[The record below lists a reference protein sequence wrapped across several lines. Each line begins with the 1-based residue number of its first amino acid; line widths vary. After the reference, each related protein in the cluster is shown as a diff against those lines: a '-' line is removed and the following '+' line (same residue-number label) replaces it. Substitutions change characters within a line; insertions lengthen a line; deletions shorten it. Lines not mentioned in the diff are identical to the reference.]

1 MAALISDIGPF
12 EGCFRPLIPCPQVI
26 LKIYCPNSFDYRACH
41 WTLQILVY
49 PLPLLCVLW
58 LSRQR
63 IWFLLLMSTYF
74 SMPSTWLLKLD
85 YGSRSEHQLH
95 RQLKWARRN
104 PFIVCS
110 FPYCFWWTISKAFWF
125 GLNFSACSRFQ
136 GCYFNQRGVKI
147 TGKNKMN
154 S

>member
-1 MAALISDIGPF
+1 MIKMYFLPHLESFMWEWKF
-12 EGCFRPLIPCPQVI
+12 EKIFFKKSPINPLMGCSLFSNYHFQMGVTVMG
-26 LKIYCPNSFDYRACH
+26 FAEH
-41 WTLQILVY
+41 FG
-49 PLPLLCVLW
+49 LCVLW

-125 GLNFSACSRFQ
+125 GLNFSACSRYQ
-136 GCYFNQRGVKI
+136 GCYVHTTKGV
-147 TGKNKMN
+147 
-154 S
+154 